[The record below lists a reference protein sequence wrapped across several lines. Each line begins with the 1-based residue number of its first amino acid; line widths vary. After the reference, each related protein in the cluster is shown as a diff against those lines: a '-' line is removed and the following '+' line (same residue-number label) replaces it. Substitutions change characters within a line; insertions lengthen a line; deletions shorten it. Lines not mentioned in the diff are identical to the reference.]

1 MRHSFKCEG
10 CKRAFKREQQW
21 KEDRAFMR
29 CIVDKALDSGGLV
42 VVNGIGRRVCLC
54 DGCGIR
60 VLETVLEMAKARRL
74 ADAKDCDT
82 EL

>member
-1 MRHSFKCEG
+1 MIHSFKCDG
-10 CKRAFKREQQW
+10 CQKAFKREQQW

-29 CIVDKALDSGGLV
+29 DILDRALVNGGLI
-42 VVNGIGRRVCLC
+42 VVNGIGRRMCLC
-54 DGCGIR
+54 DDCGIR
-60 VLETVLEMAKARRL
+60 VLETTLEMANARRL